1 MRYSRM
7 ELPTTL
13 SSRPSLRG
21 LSRESRDAIV
31 PPWPELVL
39 TAGRRN
45 EAAARWISQA
55 SNKRSKIVHIGRPWH
70 HPRHFD
76 LVITT
81 PQYQIR
87 PAPNVVCLD
96 LPLHAASHRKART
109 DTFDH
114 LPKPCLA
121 LLIGGHSGALTLHR
135 HFARELVDRAS
146 RLAEHLAGS
155 LLASTSARTPAA
167 VNEILSGLRVPN
179 HTWCWGA
186 PENPYRDYL
195 DIADAFIV
203 TSDSVSMLAE
213 ALATAKPL
221 LVFDLKEDDWW
232 RRLANYRPN
241 ALLHRIAMRVAPKRL
256 RRDVGCI
263 HQKLIDSGNAHW
275 LEAHMTQLPS
285 ASAYQSVDLLRA
297 TEAARALCAGGTRTE
312 GEKPSPVD

>member
-1 MRYSRM
+1 MRYSRW

-13 SSRPSLRG
+13 SSRPSSRG
-21 LSRESRDAIV
+21 LSRESRGAIA

-81 PQYQIR
+81 PQYQIN

-96 LPLHAASHRKART
+96 LPLHAALHRIART
-109 DTFDH
+109 DKFDH
-114 LPKPCLA
+114 LPEPRLA

-135 HFARELVDRAS
+135 HLAQQLVDRAS
-146 RLAEHLAGS
+146 GLAQHLAGS
-155 LLASTSARTPAA
+155 LLVSTSARTPAA

-213 ALATAKPL
+213 ALTTAKPL

-232 RRLANYRPN
+232 QRLANYRPN

-263 HQKLIDSGNAHW
+263 HQRLIDSGNAQW
-275 LEAHMTQLPS
+275 LEPHMTQLPT
-285 ASAYQSVDLLRA
+285 ASAYQSVDLSRA
-297 TEAARALCAGGTRTE
+297 TEAVRALCTDETLTASA
-312 GEKPSPVD
+312 KPSPVD